1 MNSSYVVISN
11 HCFQIVLFHSLIF
24 NLEDVYYR
32 LRHILHI
39 IIVYIGVI
47 LGILWL
53 EPLSGTHCFLC
64 ILNRG
69 QEGIYFCVLNRIIE
83 NRYML

>member
-1 MNSSYVVISN
+1 MNISDVVISN
-11 HCFQIVLFHSLIF
+11 YCFQIVLFHSLIF

-32 LRHILHI
+32 LRHI

-53 EPLSGTHCFLC
+53 EPLSGTHCFLS
-64 ILNRG
+64 IMNRG